1 MPITYVDPRGEV
13 ADLDEPY
20 GLGIDLDEGTPAIAL
35 LANGFP
41 DSGPFM
47 DIVGEALAAALPGAE
62 IRRFDKPN
70 ASAPATEELVKE
82 IAEGCVAAVAAYGH

>member
-1 MPITYVDPRGEV
+1 MPVTYVDPRGEV

-20 GLGIDLDEGTPAIAL
+20 GLGIDLTEGAPAIAL

-47 DIVGEALAAALPGAE
+47 DIVAEALAGVLPGAE
-62 IRRFDKPN
+62 LRRFDKPN
-70 ASAPATEELVKE
+70 ASAPASELMVKE

>member
-20 GLGIDLDEGTPAIAL
+20 RLGIDLTEGAPAIGL

-41 DSGPFM
+41 DSVPFM

-62 IRRFDKPN
+62 IRRFDKLN
-70 ASAPATEELVKE
+70 ASAPATEEMVKE